1 MLRFHEYIPGW
12 KRLNIWN
19 TPRTGEGRGKK
30 SLLVHVFF
38 FLRKIYSLMF
48 PFLASTGNQFFWEV
62 MWVWFM
68 SLLECLFWKLV
79 FRSVPT
85 SNLHLLS
92 LPFSLSE
99 YGIVCKMDKGKLRI
113 RLRRNKSGVSGL
125 LHKESESQYFLFFDT
140 DDLFSS
146 QLCCC
151 YSRWQEESFYNVFV
165 HEIITF
171 CTLNIL

>member
-1 MLRFHEYIPGW
+1 
-12 KRLNIWN
+12 
-19 TPRTGEGRGKK
+19 
-30 SLLVHVFF
+30 
-38 FLRKIYSLMF
+38 
-48 PFLASTGNQFFWEV
+48 
-62 MWVWFM
+62 M

-99 YGIVCKMDKGKLRI
+99 YGIVGKMDKGKLRI

-140 DDLFSS
+140 DLFSS

-151 YSRWQEESFYNVFV
+151 YSRRQEESFYNVFV